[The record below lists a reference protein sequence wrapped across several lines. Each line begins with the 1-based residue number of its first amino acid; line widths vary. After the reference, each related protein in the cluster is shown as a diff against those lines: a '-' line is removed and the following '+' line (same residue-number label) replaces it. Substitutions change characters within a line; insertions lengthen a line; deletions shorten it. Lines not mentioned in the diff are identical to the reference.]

1 MRMIYIYFQMSESS
15 QSSSGSE
22 RVNNRDDRNSR
33 GREKDKVMMY
43 SSEKLIILEDSVYL
57 YI

>member
-22 RVNNRDDRNSR
+22 SRNSI